1 MPPIVDA
8 HHHLWD
14 RSMTQFDHKWH
25 EDKGH
30 EKICKNF
37 LPPDL
42 EPLIKAKGV
51 EKTVF
56 VQTQHDTRENDW
68 VLDLADQ
75 YDWMAGVV
83 GWVDLAGDDC
93 EAQIEK
99 YKSKSKFAGVR
110 HIVQGEKDDDFI
122 LRDDVSKG
130 LALLEKHDLA
140 YDLLF
145 FVKHIKHAK
154 TVAAKFPNLR
164 LVIDHLAKPVIK
176 NQDMTGW
183 KEDFVAAA
191 KHENVYCKLSGMVTE
206 ADWENWKP
214 ADLKPYVET
223 ALEAYGAERCM
234 FGSDWPVCELAGSY
248 GEVFDALM
256 DCIGGVSE
264 AERGHILGQN
274 AIEFY
279 RLKL

>member
-1 MPPIVDA
+1 M
-8 HHHLWD
+8 
-14 RSMTQFDHKWH
+14 
-25 EDKGH
+25 
-30 EKICKNF
+30 
-37 LPPDL
+37 
-42 EPLIKAKGV
+42 
-51 EKTVF
+51 
-56 VQTQHDTRENDW
+56 
-68 VLDLADQ
+68 
-75 YDWMAGVV
+75 
-83 GWVDLAGDDC
+83 
-93 EAQIEK
+93 
-99 YKSKSKFAGVR
+99 
-110 HIVQGEKDDDFI
+110 QGEKDDDFI
-122 LRDDVSKG
+122 VRDDVSKG

-234 FGSDWPVCELAGSY
+234 FGSDWPVCELAATY
-248 GEVFDALM
+248 GEAFDALM
-256 DCIGGVSE
+256 ECIGGVSE
-264 AERGHILGQN
+264 SERGHILGQN

-279 RLKL
+279 KLKV

>member
-1 MPPIVDA
+1 
-8 HHHLWD
+8 
-14 RSMTQFDHKWH
+14 
-25 EDKGH
+25 
-30 EKICKNF
+30 
-37 LPPDL
+37 
-42 EPLIKAKGV
+42 
-51 EKTVF
+51 
-56 VQTQHDTRENDW
+56 
-68 VLDLADQ
+68 
-75 YDWMAGVV
+75 
-83 GWVDLAGDDC
+83 
-93 EAQIEK
+93 
-99 YKSKSKFAGVR
+99 
-110 HIVQGEKDDDFI
+110 
-122 LRDDVSKG
+122 
-130 LALLEKHDLA
+130 
-140 YDLLF
+140 
-145 FVKHIKHAK
+145 
-154 TVAAKFPNLR
+154 
-164 LVIDHLAKPVIK
+164 
-176 NQDMTGW
+176 MTGW

-223 ALEAYGAERCM
+223 ALEAYSAERCM